1 MTNGM
6 KLCMHEQ
13 GAVVGG
19 RAIELV
25 IRDVG
30 GAKPEV
36 AKRLAQELIIQDKVD
51 FLGGFNSGGRG
62 HSLSAAHTS
71 ISSGRNI
78 IPSSKNHSGLRL
90 PLLQDCANFDGCK
103 FFDCVIVREKDPV
116 VATDAVISAI

>member
-36 AKRLAQELIIQDKVD
+36 AKRLAQELTIQDKVD
-51 FLGGFNSGGRG
+51 FLAGFNSGGRG

-71 ISSGRNI
+71 ISPGRNI
-78 IPSSKNHSGLRL
+78 IPSSKTTLVFACLSFKI
-90 PLLQDCANFDGCK
+90 CANFDGCK